1 MSARKFLSVAIAV
14 LIAASTFAGSV
25 QEPAETPTPATGEKT
40 PIEIYYPD
48 FQFPTERI
56 ELQYWEQMGERP
68 GWLEW
73 AEGVAEEYSRIHP
86 NVSIRIRVVPVPQI
100 NTTFLA
106 AAEAQ
111 TVPDVFALQL
121 TNIHALGI
129 AAPAPEW
136 VERLIDE
143 KYVDAAKAEMRYS
156 GPRAEYDGKY
166 LGWLVSELDAGQMLY
181 YNKDMLAE
189 AGVSVPTTAVELL
202 DVMRKTTKYDSAGN
216 IIQGGFGLRYS
227 GSPGGIAGKWQPF
240 LAWWRPMDQGF
251 LFSSDWE
258 SVADWEGEDFRNAM
272 QFYHDMVWEWK
283 VSSISFPAPAEAF
296 KLGMIAMT
304 NRESF
309 LVGVLQEESPDLNFG
324 VAPLVVGA
332 GEFGQYPAGRTL
344 ATQLNCVS
352 KDARYPDVAWDFNMF
367 LNNDTHD
374 LELSKLTGSYPR
386 RIANADSEHAR
397 TIPWADAFVG
407 MADRPVERQE
417 RIDPWGARGELN
429 NIIGAV
435 VESALINEDFDAAAE
450 LAAAKARADAV
461 LADYKQRAQQ

>member
-1 MSARKFLSVAIAV
+1 MNIKRLFLVVMIVIIVTSA
-14 LIAASTFAGSV
+14 FAGGTK
-25 QEPAETPTPATGEKT
+25 ETAQKSTVSTGAKT
-40 PIEIYYPD
+40 PIEIYNPD
-48 FQFPTERI
+48 FQFPTEQI
-56 ELQYWEQMGERP
+56 ELQYWEVFGERP

-73 AEGVAEEYSRIHP
+73 AEGVAEEYSQIHP
-86 NVSIRIRVVPVPQI
+86 NVSIRVRVVPVPQI
-100 NTTFLA
+100 NTTFLS

-111 TVPDVFALQL
+111 TLPDVFALQL

-156 GPRAEYDGKY
+156 GPRSEYDGQY

-189 AGVSVPTTAVELL
+189 AGVSVPTTSTELL
-202 DVMRKTTKYDSAGN
+202 NVMQKTTKYDAAGN
-216 IIQGGFGLRYS
+216 ITQGGFGVRYA
-227 GSPGGIAGKWQPF
+227 GSPGGIAGKWLPILSLF
-240 LAWWRPMDQGF
+240 RPIEDGY

-258 SVADWEGEDFRNAM
+258 SVAEWEGEDFQKAL

-283 VSSISFPAPAEAF
+283 VSSVSFPAPAEAF
-296 KLGMIAMT
+296 KLGMVAMT

-309 LVGVLQEESPDLNFG
+309 LIGVLQEESPDLNFG

-332 GEFGQYPAGRTL
+332 GRFGQYPAGRTL
-344 ATQLNCVS
+344 ATQLNTVS
-352 KDARYPDVAWDFNMF
+352 KDTPYPEVAWDFNMF
-367 LNNDTHD
+367 MNNDVHD
-374 LELSKLTGSYPR
+374 LELSKLTGSYPKR
-386 RIANADSEHAR
+386 KANADSTYAKS
-397 TIPWADAFVG
+397 IPWAEAFVG
-407 MADRPVERQE
+407 MSDRPVERQE

-435 VESALINEDFDAAAE
+435 VESALINEDFDVVSE
-450 LAAAKARADAV
+450 LKAAKAKADAV
-461 LADYKQRAQQ
+461 LAEYKQKAQQ